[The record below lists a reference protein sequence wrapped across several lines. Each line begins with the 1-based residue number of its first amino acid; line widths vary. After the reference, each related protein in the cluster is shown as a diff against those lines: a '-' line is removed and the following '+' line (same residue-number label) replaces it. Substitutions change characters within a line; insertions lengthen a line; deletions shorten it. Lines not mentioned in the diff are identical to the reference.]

1 VEVLETNIKMNSLFI
16 VMNWTK
22 LLYMLIIVLIYV
34 PMVFL
39 GANVFFPKYTGSNS
53 YYQPGVDCYSKY
65 PIPATDKATSVEI
78 AAMNDKQQK
87 CYEEN
92 IAAQKKFEEDKNK
105 YDGWKYVFIALF
117 NLAILLLALF
127 VSMQD
132 SIVMGLF
139 MGSIVATFGAT
150 VGYFETNSK
159 IGFGILVITF
169 FVMLFFIN
177 RKKDHFVD
185 WKEK

>member
-1 VEVLETNIKMNSLFI
+1 
-16 VMNWTK
+16 
-22 LLYMLIIVLIYV
+22 MLIIVLIYV

-39 GANVFFPKYTGSNS
+39 GANVFFPEYTGSNS
-53 YYQPGVDCYSKY
+53 YYRPSVDCYAKY
-65 PIPATDKATSVEI
+65 PTPAVDKATSVEI
-78 AAMNDKQQK
+78 AAMNDKQQA
-87 CYEEN
+87 CYEQNVAEEK
-92 IAAQKKFEEDKNK
+92 AFEEARNK

-117 NLAILLLALF
+117 NLAILLFALF
-127 VSMQD
+127 VPMQD

-159 IGFGILVITF
+159 IGFGVLVVTF

-177 RKKDHFVD
+177 RKKDYFID
-185 WKEK
+185 WKSK

>member
-1 VEVLETNIKMNSLFI
+1 
-16 VMNWTK
+16 
-22 LLYMLIIVLIYV
+22 
-34 PMVFL
+34 
-39 GANVFFPKYTGSNS
+39 
-53 YYQPGVDCYSKY
+53 
-65 PIPATDKATSVEI
+65 
-78 AAMNDKQQK
+78 
-87 CYEEN
+87 
-92 IAAQKKFEEDKNK
+92 
-105 YDGWKYVFIALF
+105 
-117 NLAILLLALF
+117 LF

>member
-1 VEVLETNIKMNSLFI
+1 
-16 VMNWTK
+16 MNWTK
-22 LLYMLIIVLIYV
+22 LLYVLIIVLIYV

-39 GANVFFPKYTGSNS
+39 GANVFFPQYTGSNS
-53 YYQPGVDCYSKY
+53 YYQPTIDCYAKY
-65 PIPATDKATSVEI
+65 PTPAIDKATAAET

-87 CYEEN
+87 CYEQNVLE
-92 IAAQKKFEEDKNK
+92 QKKFEEAKNA

-117 NLAILLLALF
+117 NLAILIFALF
-127 VSMQD
+127 VPMQD

-139 MGSIVATFGAT
+139 MGSIVTTFGAT

-159 IGFGILVITF
+159 IGFGVLVVTF

-177 RKKDHFVD
+177 RKKDNFVD
-185 WKEK
+185 WKER

>member
-1 VEVLETNIKMNSLFI
+1 
-16 VMNWTK
+16 MNWTK
-22 LLYMLIIVLIYV
+22 LLYVLIIVLIYV

-39 GANVFFPKYTGSNS
+39 GANVFFPKYTGTDS
-53 YYQPGVDCYSKY
+53 YYQPSIDCYSKY
-65 PIPATDKATSVEI
+65 PTPAMDKATSVEI
-78 AAMNDKQQK
+78 AAANDKQQK

-92 IAAQKKFEEDKNK
+92 IQKQKEFDQAKNA

-117 NLAILLLALF
+117 NLVIILFALF
-127 VSMQD
+127 VPMQD
-132 SIVMGLF
+132 SIIMGLF

-150 VGYFETNSK
+150 IGYFQTNSK
-159 IGFGILVITF
+159 IGFGVLVVTF

-177 RKKDHFVD
+177 RKKDNFVN